1 MSFIVQ
7 LGRDAPAEK
16 IGGKAR
22 SLVKLA
28 AAGLPVP
35 AAIAVTTEL
44 YSSLRAGGPP
54 LPATLAAPG
63 ALTSIAT
70 AAHALREAPWP
81 AGFAAALA
89 RALAA
94 LDGRAQARFVVRSSA
109 AIEDRPDAL
118 GAGLFLSRL
127 DLSAAQVERALR
139 EVLASAL
146 APGVIAYLSQRS
158 LPIDGLGFA
167 ALIHPF
173 VAGDAAGSAAL
184 DSSHGAPVIEAHHG
198 DPTRARARIQDALSR
213 LTVTH
218 GPVEVEWAATGYAV
232 TFLQL
237 RPYRRPTR
245 ARLAAVTQS
254 GLQIGPQLG
263 WHWDAAHNPLPLSPA
278 QGGLVALVDRLCDTG
293 LRQQTLRGYLFY
305 SNAPR
310 PAGTTR
316 RTHTSVT
323 AALVALRALADAR
336 LAPDE
341 TRSLDE
347 TLDSF
352 LAIYQ
357 PLFGVVQPAA
367 RAARKALTDFLQL
380 HGLDPT
386 LLLPQLFA
394 AVPSAARARA
404 ELARAYA
411 RAADPAAQ
419 AAALAAYLNSF
430 GDESPCWDVAL
441 PTWRESSVRL
451 AAKFDRQQRVRARS
465 EGPGDD
471 DWRAAADSV
480 GAALPAAARAE
491 WDALLA
497 EARSAVAAAEDDD
510 ALYARAQAHVRRA
523 LLREGSRLAAR
534 GLLGHADEIFWLPLE
549 LVRREARGD
558 ARAEP
563 ALTREEAARLVGE
576 ARRADA
582 DARKTPPSLADAGR
596 AADAPGLVRGRSGA
610 GGVCIGRVEI
620 WNEADADVDRGAD
633 LGAEPIVLVARTLLP
648 TELPL
653 IVAARAGRRD
663 GRTARSRRR
672 AGPRARNP
680 RRRRRDRRPGRLRG
694 GRSRARRRRRG
705 AGRANRLAVSAR
717 QPRRRRRGTRG
728 SPRRDSCRAHRRMPR
743 RWRARADPTASGSC
757 RRSP

>member
-1 MSFIVQ
+1 MSPIMSFIVQ
-7 LGRDAPAEK
+7 LDRDAPAEK

-35 AAIAVTTEL
+35 PAIALTTEL
-44 YSSLRAGGPP
+44 FSRLRAGGPP

-63 ALTSIAT
+63 AL
-70 AAHALREAPWP
+70 AAIEGAARALREAPWP
-81 AGFAAALA
+81 AGFAEALA

-109 AIEDRPDAL
+109 AIEDWPDAL

-127 DLSAAQVERALR
+127 DLPAAHVERALR

-146 APGVIAYLSQRS
+146 APAVVAYLSQRS
-158 LPIDGLGFA
+158 LAIDGLGFA

-184 DSSHGAPVIEAHHG
+184 DSSHGAPVIEAHQG
-198 DPTRARARIQDALSR
+198 DATRARARIQDALTR
-213 LTVTH
+213 LTVTQ
-218 GPVEVEWAATGYAV
+218 GPVEVEWAATGYEV

-245 ARLAAVTQS
+245 ARLAAVSQS
-254 GLQIGPQLG
+254 GLQLGLQLG

-278 QGGLVALVDRLCDTG
+278 QAGLVALVDRLCDTG
-293 LRQQTLRGYLFY
+293 LRQQTLRGFLFY
-305 SNAPR
+305 SHAPR

-323 AALVALRALADAR
+323 AALAALRALADAR
-336 LAPDE
+336 LGPE
-341 TRSLDE
+341 GTRSLE
-347 TLDSF
+347 EALDTF

-367 RAARKALTDFLQL
+367 RAARKALIDFLQR

-386 LLLPQLFA
+386 PRLPQLLA

-404 ELARAYA
+404 ELAGAYA

-419 AAALAAYLNSF
+419 ATALAAYLDRF
-430 GDESPCWDVAL
+430 GDESPCWDVAV
-441 PTWRESSVRL
+441 PTWRETSVRL
-451 AAKFDRQQRVRARS
+451 AAKLAARSAATSAATSNRRLRPRERS
-465 EGPGDD
+465 EGSDDD
-471 DWRAAADSV
+471 DWRAAGDAV

-491 WDALLA
+491 WDALLT

-534 GLLGHADEIFWLPLE
+534 GLLGQADEIFWLPLD
-549 LVRREARGD
+549 LVRREARHEERGD
-558 ARAEP
+558 PRGETT
-563 ALTREEAARLVGE
+563 LTREEAARLVAD

-582 DARKTPPSLADAGR
+582 DARKAPPSLADAGR
-596 AADAPGLVRGRSGA
+596 AADMPGLVRGRSGA

-620 WNEADADVDRGAD
+620 WNEGDAERGAD
-633 LGAEPIVLVARTLLP
+633 LGAEPIVMVARTILP

-653 IVAARAGRRD
+653 IVASALVVETGGPLDHVAAQARERGIPAVVGAPGALTAFAAGDRVLVD
-663 GRTARSRRR
+663 GDAGLVARI
-672 AGPRARNP
+672 
-680 RRRRRDRRPGRLRG
+680 D
-694 GRSRARRRRRG
+694 
-705 AGRANRLAVSAR
+705 
-717 QPRRRRRGTRG
+717 
-728 SPRRDSCRAHRRMPR
+728 
-743 RWRARADPTASGSC
+743 
-757 RRSP
+757 

>member
-1 MSFIVQ
+1 MSPIMSFIVQ
-7 LGRDAPAEK
+7 LDRDAPAEK

-44 YSSLRAGGPP
+44 FSSLRAGGPP

-63 ALTSIAT
+63 ALTAIET
-70 AAHALREAPWP
+70 AARALRKAPWP
-81 AGFAAALA
+81 AGFAEALA
-89 RALAA
+89 RALTS
-94 LDGRAQARFVVRSSA
+94 LDGRAEARFVVRSSA

-127 DLSAAQVERALR
+127 DLPAADVEPALR

-146 APGVIAYLSQRS
+146 APGVVAYLSRRG
-158 LPIDGLGFA
+158 LPIEGLGFA

-184 DSSHGAPVIEAHHG
+184 DSSHGAPIIEVQHG
-198 DPTRARARIQDALSR
+198 DAARARARIQDALTR
-213 LTVTH
+213 LTVTQ
-218 GPVEVEWAATGYAV
+218 GPVEVEWAATGYEV

-245 ARLAAVTQS
+245 ARLAAVSQS
-254 GLQIGPQLG
+254 GLQIG

-278 QGGLVALVDRLCDTG
+278 QAGLVALVDRLCDTG

-305 SNAPR
+305 SHAPR

-323 AALVALRALADAR
+323 AALAALRALADAR
-336 LAPDE
+336 LAPE
-341 TRSLDE
+341 GTPSLDE
-347 TLDSF
+347 ALDSF
-352 LAIYQ
+352 VAIYQ

-367 RAARKALTDFLQL
+367 RAARKALIDFLQR

-386 LLLPQLFA
+386 PRLPQLLA

-419 AAALAAYLNSF
+419 AAALAGYLDRF
-430 GDESPCWDVAL
+430 GDESPCWDVAV
-441 PTWRESSVRL
+441 PTWREASLRL
-451 AAKFDRQQRVRARS
+451 AGRLGAKARS
-465 EGPGDD
+465 DGPDDD

-480 GAALPAAARAE
+480 GAILPAPARTE

-534 GLLGHADEIFWLPLE
+534 GLLGHPDEIFWLPLE
-549 LVRREARGD
+549 LVRREARHEARGD
-558 ARAEP
+558 ARAEARGET
-563 ALTREEAARLVGE
+563 ALTREEAAHLVSD

-582 DARKTPPSLADAGR
+582 DARTAPPSLADAGR
-596 AADAPGLVRGRSGA
+596 AADVPGLVRGRSGA
-610 GGVCIGRVEI
+610 GGVCIGRVEL
-620 WNEADADVDRGAD
+620 WTEADADMNRAAD
-633 LGAEPIVLVARTLLP
+633 LGTEPIVIVARTILP

-653 IVAARAGRRD
+653 IVASALVVETGGPLDHVAAQARERGIPAVVGALGALTAFAEGDHVLVDGDAGLV
-663 GRTARSRRR
+663 ARI
-672 AGPRARNP
+672 
-680 RRRRRDRRPGRLRG
+680 D
-694 GRSRARRRRRG
+694 
-705 AGRANRLAVSAR
+705 
-717 QPRRRRRGTRG
+717 
-728 SPRRDSCRAHRRMPR
+728 
-743 RWRARADPTASGSC
+743 
-757 RRSP
+757 

>member
-1 MSFIVQ
+1 
-7 LGRDAPAEK
+7 
-16 IGGKAR
+16 
-22 SLVKLA
+22 
-28 AAGLPVP
+28 
-35 AAIAVTTEL
+35 
-44 YSSLRAGGPP
+44 
-54 LPATLAAPG
+54 
-63 ALTSIAT
+63 
-70 AAHALREAPWP
+70 
-81 AGFAAALA
+81 
-89 RALAA
+89 
-94 LDGRAQARFVVRSSA
+94 VVRSSA

-127 DLSAAQVERALR
+127 DLPAAQVERALR

-146 APGVIAYLSQRS
+146 APGVVAYLSQRS

-198 DPTRARARIQDALSR
+198 DATRARARIQDALTR
-213 LTVTH
+213 LTVTQ
-218 GPVEVEWAATGYAV
+218 GPVEIEWAATGYEV

-254 GLQIGPQLG
+254 GLQLGMQLG

-278 QGGLVALVDRLCDTG
+278 QTGLVALVDRLCDTG

-305 SNAPR
+305 SHAPR

-323 AALVALRALADAR
+323 AALAALRALADAR
-336 LAPDE
+336 LGRDG
-341 TRSLDE
+341 TRSLE
-347 TLDSF
+347 EALDTF

-367 RAARKALTDFLQL
+367 RAARKALIDFLQR

-386 LLLPQLFA
+386 PRLPQLVA

-419 AAALAAYLNSF
+419 AAALAGYLERF
-430 GDESPCWDVAL
+430 GDESPCWDVAV
-441 PTWRESSVRL
+441 PTWRETSGRL
-451 AAKFDRQQRVRARS
+451 AAKLAATSAATSNRRLRPRDGS
-465 EGPGDD
+465 DGPDDD
-471 DWRAAADSV
+471 DWRAAGDSV

-491 WDALLA
+491 WDALLT

-510 ALYARAQAHVRRA
+510 ALYARAQAHVRHA

-534 GLLGHADEIFWLPLE
+534 GLLGHADEIFWLPLD
-549 LVRREARGD
+549 LVRREARHEERGD
-558 ARAEP
+558 PRGEKT
-563 ALTREEAARLVGE
+563 LTREEAARLVAD

-582 DARKTPPSLADAGR
+582 DARKAPPSLSDAGR
-596 AADAPGLVRGRSGA
+596 AADMPGLVRGRSGA
-610 GGVCIGRVEI
+610 GGVCVGRVAL
-620 WNEADADVDRGAD
+620 WNEGDAGRAAD
-633 LGAEPIVLVARTLLP
+633 LGAEPIVLVARTILP

-653 IVAARAGRRD
+653 IAASALVVETGGPLDHVAAQARERGIPAVVGALGALTAFAEGDRVLVDGDAGLV
-663 GRTARSRRR
+663 ARI
-672 AGPRARNP
+672 
-680 RRRRRDRRPGRLRG
+680 D
-694 GRSRARRRRRG
+694 
-705 AGRANRLAVSAR
+705 
-717 QPRRRRRGTRG
+717 
-728 SPRRDSCRAHRRMPR
+728 
-743 RWRARADPTASGSC
+743 
-757 RRSP
+757 

>member
-7 LGRDAPAEK
+7 LDRDAPAEK

-35 AAIAVTTEL
+35 PAIALSTEL
-44 YSSLRAGGPP
+44 FSSLRAGGPP

-63 ALTSIAT
+63 ALRAVET
-70 AAHALREAPWP
+70 AARALREAPWP
-81 AGFAAALA
+81 AGFAEALGK
-89 RALAA
+89 ALAA
-94 LDGRAQARFVVRSSA
+94 LDGRAEARFVVRSSA

-127 DLSAAQVERALR
+127 DLPAADVERAVR

-146 APGVIAYLSQRS
+146 APGVVAYLSRRS

-198 DPTRARARIQDALSR
+198 DATRARARIQDALTR

-218 GPVEVEWAATGYAV
+218 GPVEVEWAATGYEV
-232 TFLQL
+232 TFLQM

-245 ARLAAVTQS
+245 ARLAAVSQS
-254 GLQIGPQLG
+254 GLQLGWQLG

-278 QGGLVALVDRLCDTG
+278 QAGLVALVDRVCDTG

-305 SNAPR
+305 AHAPR

-316 RTHTSVT
+316 PAPTSVT
-323 AALVALRALADAR
+323 AALVALRALCDAR
-336 LAPDE
+336 LGPDG

-347 TLDSF
+347 ALDTF

-367 RAARKALTDFLQL
+367 RAARKMLIDFLQR

-386 LLLPQLFA
+386 PRLPQLLA

-404 ELARAYA
+404 ELAGAYA

-419 AAALAAYLNSF
+419 AAALAAYLDRF
-430 GDESPCWDVAL
+430 GDESPCWDVAV
-441 PTWRESSVRL
+441 PTWRETSVRL
-451 AAKFDRQQRVRARS
+451 AAKLAAKSAASSAAKSERPLRDPNRS
-465 EGPGDD
+465 EGPDDD

-480 GAALPAAARAE
+480 GASLPAPARRQ
-491 WDALLA
+491 WSDLLA

-534 GLLGHADEIFWLPLE
+534 GLLGRADEIFWLPLD
-549 LVRREARGD
+549 LVRREARG
-558 ARAEP
+558 ETT
-563 ALTREEAARLVGE
+563 LTREATARLVDD

-582 DARKTPPSLADAGR
+582 EARKAPPSLADAGR
-596 AADAPGLVRGRSGA
+596 AADVPGLVRGRSGA

-620 WNEADADVDRGAD
+620 WNEAGADGERGAN
-633 LGAEPIVLVARTLLP
+633 LGAEPSVIVARTILP

-653 IVAARAGRRD
+653 IAAAALVVETGGPLDHVAAQARERGIPAVVGAIGALTAFAEGDRVLVDGDAGLV
-663 GRTARSRRR
+663 ARI
-672 AGPRARNP
+672 
-680 RRRRRDRRPGRLRG
+680 D
-694 GRSRARRRRRG
+694 
-705 AGRANRLAVSAR
+705 
-717 QPRRRRRGTRG
+717 
-728 SPRRDSCRAHRRMPR
+728 
-743 RWRARADPTASGSC
+743 
-757 RRSP
+757 